1 MKEFVEARLRRL
13 WFGTLNVQ
21 AWLTH
26 RQVMAKLW
34 VMFFTSLLLVSMMNF
49 YAVIREPDMI
59 DIDDIH
65 EYPRETVKIKG
76 VLSSYVVDPYGEQ
89 ADRIDLQIREIDGHS
104 VVEVRWFV
112 DRDADIPPIGTI
124 VTVEGE
130 VSEWNGRIWLSS
142 NGYGAIRCPNS
153 DGTCDSIEYETVP
166 LVEVAMNPSAYA
178 NMSVRIDGYLSES
191 IAPDVTYH
199 SLSLMDNPSYGNA
212 DHLLY
217 MQVEGR
223 GLEWIEAGSHVDVS
237 GWLQYDQRSLRWRM
251 LVQATAI
258 EVLNQGEAVTLS
270 WELEPY
276 TLTYE
281 VGKLVAID
289 GIANEFSDG
298 WWISGDSPTD
308 RLCMLPSPEDLEA
321 GIENLTQTW
330 TGRLIWSTDEATI
343 CLDRGHDA
351 SVANPAGNF
360 GDDVTTML
368 DIAEDPFAF
377 LGQNHTFEGWV
388 TDPIPPDYDK
398 GYVGDGPDYYSRT
411 TKLRLH
417 LIGEHV
423 EYIEAGQPIRFN
435 ATILWSESE
444 GRVILE
450 ARSWT
455 LGEAP
460 DPSLLNW
467 GDGYNSWK
475 WDIGKLVTIYGEA
488 VMDEDGNQ
496 WIQRSG
502 SNERMCLL
510 GDGTEASQQE
520 SLGEPIDWTGRLS
533 TTEDAVENT
542 MQFCIDIR

>member
-124 VTVEGE
+124 VSVEGE

-289 GIANEFSDG
+289 GIANEFSNG

-435 ATILWSESE
+435 ATVLWSESE

-520 SLGEPIDWTGRLS
+520 SIGEPIDWTGRLS

>member
-1 MKEFVEARLRRL
+1 M

-21 AWLTH
+21 AWFTH
-26 RQVMAKLW
+26 RRVMAKLW

-308 RLCMLPSPEDLEA
+308 RICMLPSPEDLED
-321 GIENLTQTW
+321 GIENLIQTW

-368 DIAEDPFAF
+368 DIAQDPFAF

-435 ATILWSESE
+435 ATVLWSESE

-460 DPSLLNW
+460 DPSFLNW

-520 SLGEPIDWTGRLS
+520 SIDGPIDWTGRLS

>member
-1 MKEFVEARLRRL
+1 M

-21 AWLTH
+21 AWFT
-26 RQVMAKLW
+26 RRRVMAKLW

-289 GIANEFSDG
+289 GVANEFSDG

-308 RLCMLPSPEDLEA
+308 RICMLPSPEDLED
-321 GIENLTQTW
+321 GIENLIQTW

-388 TDPIPPDYDK
+388 TDPLPPDYDK

-435 ATILWSESE
+435 ATVLWSESE

-460 DPSLLNW
+460 DPSFLNW

-520 SLGEPIDWTGRLS
+520 SIGEPIDWTGRLS

>member
-1 MKEFVEARLRRL
+1 
-13 WFGTLNVQ
+13 
-21 AWLTH
+21 
-26 RQVMAKLW
+26 
-34 VMFFTSLLLVSMMNF
+34 
-49 YAVIREPDMI
+49 
-59 DIDDIH
+59 
-65 EYPRETVKIKG
+65 
-76 VLSSYVVDPYGEQ
+76 
-89 ADRIDLQIREIDGHS
+89 
-104 VVEVRWFV
+104 
-112 DRDADIPPIGTI
+112 
-124 VTVEGE
+124 
-130 VSEWNGRIWLSS
+130 
-142 NGYGAIRCPNS
+142 
-153 DGTCDSIEYETVP
+153 
-166 LVEVAMNPSAYA
+166 
-178 NMSVRIDGYLSES
+178 
-191 IAPDVTYH
+191 
-199 SLSLMDNPSYGNA
+199 
-212 DHLLY
+212 
-217 MQVEGR
+217 
-223 GLEWIEAGSHVDVS
+223 
-237 GWLQYDQRSLRWRM
+237 LQYDQRSLRWRM

-435 ATILWSESE
+435 ATVLWSESE

-520 SLGEPIDWTGRLS
+520 SIGEPIDWTGRLS

>member
-1 MKEFVEARLRRL
+1 M

-26 RQVMAKLW
+26 RQFMAKLW

-251 LVQATAI
+251 LVQATGI

-289 GIANEFSDG
+289 GVANEFSDG

-368 DIAEDPFAF
+368 DIAKDPFAF

-398 GYVGDGPDYYSRT
+398 GYVGNGPDFYSRT

-435 ATILWSESE
+435 ATVLWSESE

-460 DPSLLNW
+460 EPSLLNW

-520 SLGEPIDWTGRLS
+520 SIGEPIDWTGRLS

>member
-1 MKEFVEARLRRL
+1 M
-13 WFGTLNVQ
+13 WFRTLNVQ

-251 LVQATAI
+251 LVQATGI

-289 GIANEFSDG
+289 GVANEFSDG

-435 ATILWSESE
+435 ATVLWSESE

-460 DPSLLNW
+460 EPSLLNW

-520 SLGEPIDWTGRLS
+520 SIGEPIDWTGRLS

>member
-1 MKEFVEARLRRL
+1 M

-26 RQVMAKLW
+26 RQFMAKLW

-124 VTVEGE
+124 VSVEGE

-435 ATILWSESE
+435 ATVLWSESE

-460 DPSLLNW
+460 DPSFLNW

-520 SLGEPIDWTGRLS
+520 SVGEPIDWTGRLS

>member
-13 WFGTLNVQ
+13 WFRTLNVQ

-289 GIANEFSDG
+289 GVANEFSDG

-435 ATILWSESE
+435 ATVLWSESE

-520 SLGEPIDWTGRLS
+520 SIGEPIDWTGRLS

>member
-1 MKEFVEARLRRL
+1 M

-124 VTVEGE
+124 VSVEGE

-321 GIENLTQTW
+321 GIENLIQTW

-435 ATILWSESE
+435 ATVLWSESE

-460 DPSLLNW
+460 DPSFLNW

-520 SLGEPIDWTGRLS
+520 SIGEPIDWTGRLS

>member
-1 MKEFVEARLRRL
+1 M

-21 AWLTH
+21 ARFTH

-321 GIENLTQTW
+321 GIENLSQTW

-398 GYVGDGPDYYSRT
+398 GYVGDGSDYYSRT

-435 ATILWSESE
+435 ATVLWSESE

-520 SLGEPIDWTGRLS
+520 SIGEPIDWTGRLS

>member
-1 MKEFVEARLRRL
+1 M

-124 VTVEGE
+124 VSVEGE

-398 GYVGDGPDYYSRT
+398 GYVGDGPDFYSRT

-435 ATILWSESE
+435 ATVLWSESE

-460 DPSLLNW
+460 DPSFLNW

-520 SLGEPIDWTGRLS
+520 SVGEPIDWTGRLS

>member
-1 MKEFVEARLRRL
+1 M

-124 VTVEGE
+124 VSVEGE

-281 VGKLVAID
+281 VGKLVAIE

-321 GIENLTQTW
+321 GIENLIQTW

-398 GYVGDGPDYYSRT
+398 GYVGDGPDFYSRT

-435 ATILWSESE
+435 ATVLWSESE

-460 DPSLLNW
+460 DPSFLNW

-520 SLGEPIDWTGRLS
+520 SIGEPIDWTGRLS

>member
-13 WFGTLNVQ
+13 WFRTLNVQ

-435 ATILWSESE
+435 ATVLWSESE

-520 SLGEPIDWTGRLS
+520 SIGEPIDWTGRLS

>member
-1 MKEFVEARLRRL
+1 M

-26 RQVMAKLW
+26 RQFMAKLW

-398 GYVGDGPDYYSRT
+398 GYVGNGPDFYSRT

-417 LIGEHV
+417 LIGEHI

-435 ATILWSESE
+435 ATVLWSESE

-460 DPSLLNW
+460 DPSFLNW

-520 SLGEPIDWTGRLS
+520 SVGEPIDWTGRLS

>member
-435 ATILWSESE
+435 ATVLWSESE

-520 SLGEPIDWTGRLS
+520 SIGEPIDWTGRLS

>member
-1 MKEFVEARLRRL
+1 MKEFIEARLRRL

-21 AWLTH
+21 AWLSH
-26 RQVMAKLW
+26 RQFMAKLW

-124 VTVEGE
+124 VSVEGE

-251 LVQATAI
+251 LVQATGI

-435 ATILWSESE
+435 ATVLWSESE

-460 DPSLLNW
+460 DPSFLNW

-520 SLGEPIDWTGRLS
+520 SIGEPIDWTGRLS

>member
-435 ATILWSESE
+435 ATVLWSESE

>member
-13 WFGTLNVQ
+13 WFRTLNVQ

-124 VTVEGE
+124 VSVEGE

-435 ATILWSESE
+435 ATVLWSESE

-520 SLGEPIDWTGRLS
+520 SIGEPIDWTGRLS

>member
-1 MKEFVEARLRRL
+1 
-13 WFGTLNVQ
+13 
-21 AWLTH
+21 
-26 RQVMAKLW
+26 MAKLW

-124 VTVEGE
+124 VSVEGE

-281 VGKLVAID
+281 VGKLVAIE

-321 GIENLTQTW
+321 GIENLIQTW

-398 GYVGDGPDYYSRT
+398 GYVGDGPDFYSRT

-435 ATILWSESE
+435 ATVLWSESE

-460 DPSLLNW
+460 DPSFLNW

-520 SLGEPIDWTGRLS
+520 SIGEPIDWTGRLS

>member
-124 VTVEGE
+124 VSVEGE

-435 ATILWSESE
+435 ATVLWSESE

>member
-13 WFGTLNVQ
+13 WFRTLNVQ
-21 AWLTH
+21 AWLTY

-251 LVQATAI
+251 LVQATGI

-289 GIANEFSDG
+289 GVANEFSDG

-435 ATILWSESE
+435 ATVLWSESE

-460 DPSLLNW
+460 EPSLLNW

-520 SLGEPIDWTGRLS
+520 SIGEPIDWTGRLS

>member
-1 MKEFVEARLRRL
+1 
-13 WFGTLNVQ
+13 
-21 AWLTH
+21 
-26 RQVMAKLW
+26 MAKLW

-289 GIANEFSDG
+289 GVANEFSHG

-435 ATILWSESE
+435 ATVLWSESE

-520 SLGEPIDWTGRLS
+520 SIGEPIDWTGRLS

>member
-13 WFGTLNVQ
+13 WFRTLNVQ
-21 AWLTH
+21 AWLSH
-26 RQVMAKLW
+26 RQFMAKLW

-435 ATILWSESE
+435 ATVLWSESE

-520 SLGEPIDWTGRLS
+520 SIGEPIDWTGRLS

>member
-13 WFGTLNVQ
+13 WFRTLNVQ

-460 DPSLLNW
+460 DPSFLNW

-520 SLGEPIDWTGRLS
+520 SIGEPIDWTGRLS

>member
-1 MKEFVEARLRRL
+1 M
-13 WFGTLNVQ
+13 WFRTLNVQ
-21 AWLTH
+21 AWLTY

-251 LVQATAI
+251 LVQATGI

-289 GIANEFSDG
+289 GVANEFSDG

-398 GYVGDGPDYYSRT
+398 GYVGNGPDFYSRT

-435 ATILWSESE
+435 ATVLWSESE

-520 SLGEPIDWTGRLS
+520 SIGEPIDWTGRLS

>member
-1 MKEFVEARLRRL
+1 M

-124 VTVEGE
+124 VSVEGE

-398 GYVGDGPDYYSRT
+398 GYVGDGPDFYSRT

-435 ATILWSESE
+435 ATVLWSESE

-460 DPSLLNW
+460 DPSFLNW

-520 SLGEPIDWTGRLS
+520 SIGEPIDWTGRLS

>member
-1 MKEFVEARLRRL
+1 M
-13 WFGTLNVQ
+13 WFRTLNVQ

-435 ATILWSESE
+435 ATVLWSESE

-460 DPSLLNW
+460 DPSFLNW

-520 SLGEPIDWTGRLS
+520 SIGEPIDWTGRLS

>member
-1 MKEFVEARLRRL
+1 M

-435 ATILWSESE
+435 ATVLWSESE

>member
-13 WFGTLNVQ
+13 WFRTLNVQ

-435 ATILWSESE
+435 ATVLWSESE

-460 DPSLLNW
+460 DPSFLNW

-520 SLGEPIDWTGRLS
+520 SIGEPIDWTGRLS